1 MKENYRPV
9 SLLSVSGMVL
19 EKVVAIQMESYFETN
34 GLLGTFQ
41 FSFRS
46 KKSTISELL
55 QLFDTHHNGSQGYRQ
70 EIMLVLYFLSAAFD
84 AMSHDTLLKNYK
96 HMGFNLI
103 P

>member
-19 EKVVAIQMESYFETN
+19 EKVVAVQMESYFETN

-55 QLFDTHHNGSQGYRQ
+55 QLFDTIMAAKDKRQ
-70 EIMLVLYFLSAAFD
+70 EIMLLLYFLSAAFD
-84 AMSHDTLLKNYK
+84 TVSHDTLLKNYK
-96 HMGFNLI
+96 HMRFNLI

>member
-19 EKVVAIQMESYFETN
+19 EKVVAIQMESYLETN

-55 QLFDTHHNGSQGYRQ
+55 HWFDTIMAAKDKRQ